1 MFAFIIIETIMYYIC
16 ICITLHYVRNYIFK
30 KKLWLLIIPV
40 LYSILTVLNYLIT
53 KDTTNFISFFII
65 FLFLLSSK
73 FIFKNSKFSTI
84 VITTLPI
91 TIIYPFFQKHFVQ
104 GVMIGAVKSW
114 WHKKDYSYGRRKWG
128 KYGKI

>member
-65 FLFLLSSK
+65 FLIDFTTNDQGN
-73 FIFKNSKFSTI
+73 FIDYYKI
-84 VITTLPI
+84 VI
-91 TIIYPFFQKHFVQ
+91 FQ
-104 GVMIGAVKSW
+104 
-114 WHKKDYSYGRRKWG
+114 
-128 KYGKI
+128 